1 MTVGLTLE
9 LDCLVHDHINID
21 ICISFYGKI
30 KHLSCCLCLSC
41 MAWEQ
46 SCIKNIV
53 VVFLFLPF
61 SSFAIVDM
69 FIGVDTRL

>member
-21 ICISFYGKI
+21 ICISFSGKI
-30 KHLSCCLCLSC
+30 IHLSRCLSC
-41 MAWEQ
+41 MAWVQ
-46 SCIKNIV
+46 SCMKNIV
-53 VVFLFLPF
+53 LVFLFLPF
-61 SSFAIVDM
+61 SSFAIIDM